1 MEILQIVT
9 RPLAAGVLG
18 QDFRLRPAL
27 APLMDGGKV
36 LEANPGAMRQCNKSP
51 VMIDGKRVTPR
62 LNIGEILQKER
73 SHIRVDLIALWD
85 RQISTG
91 ATFPTLLAPR
101 DFGELA
107 QSKTVPD
114 KP

>member
-1 MEILQIVT
+1 SPDIIE
-9 RPLAAGVLG
+9 G
-18 QDFRLRPAL
+18 Q
-27 APLMDGGKV
+27 G
-36 LEANPGAMRQCNKSP
+36 ENH
-51 VMIDGKRVTPR
+51 R

-85 RQISTG
+85 RQISTV
-91 ATFPTLLAPR
+91 ATSRFPTLLAPR

-114 KP
+114 KPRDPRQLTSTIGDTCDKAGEWSGHASRLKLNYVISLRTDFSS